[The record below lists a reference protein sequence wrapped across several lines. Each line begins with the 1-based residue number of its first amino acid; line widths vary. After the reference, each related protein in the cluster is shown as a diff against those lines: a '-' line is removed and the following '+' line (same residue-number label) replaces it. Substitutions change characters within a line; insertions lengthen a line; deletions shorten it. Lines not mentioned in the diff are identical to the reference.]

1 MNTFSCILVLGK
13 YLIPPI
19 YIWKAVSKDQP
30 SIYQKNLFVPST
42 YQFVLLLNLTLTS
55 SVMFTLLGA
64 AGFFLTLC
72 FPGCYTHSLEQYALF
87 VVRVFK

>member
-1 MNTFSCILVLGK
+1 MYIGK
-13 YLIPPI
+13 T
-19 YIWKAVSKDQP
+19 VSKDQP
-30 SIYQKNLFVPST
+30 SVYQKNLFVPRT
-42 YQFVLLLNLTLTS
+42 YQFVLLLNLTLTC

-72 FPGCYTHSLEQYALF
+72 FTGYHAHFLEQYAPF